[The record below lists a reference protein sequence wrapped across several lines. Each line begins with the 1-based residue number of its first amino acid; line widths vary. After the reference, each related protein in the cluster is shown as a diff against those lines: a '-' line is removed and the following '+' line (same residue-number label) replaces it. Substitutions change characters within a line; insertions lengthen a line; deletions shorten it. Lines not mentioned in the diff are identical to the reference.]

1 MTSSQNVKSACYRQP
16 SIPCDNPAMKR
27 KLTGVL
33 FLLGFH
39 TSVLCGPLKQPTSP
53 MQITADERSSV
64 ALKNTSQKP
73 ITQYQLACFKMA
85 AGKYA
90 IDWRFEAACGAIA
103 TGESTHY
110 SVSNKSPMDVCRT
123 RNSHLGVESVIF
135 QDGTTWSSG
144 R

>member
-1 MTSSQNVKSACYRQP
+1 
-16 SIPCDNPAMKR
+16 MKR
-27 KLTGVL
+27 KLTCVL
-33 FLLGFH
+33 FLLGFP

-53 MQITADERSSV
+53 MQITADERSGDRSSV
-64 ALKNTSQKP
+64 ALKNTSQKA

-90 IDWRFEAACGAIA
+90 IDWRFEAASGVIE

-110 SVSNKSPMDVCRT
+110 NVSDKSPMEVCRT
-123 RNSHLGVESVIF
+123 RNSRLGIESVIF

-144 R
+144 E

>member
-1 MTSSQNVKSACYRQP
+1 
-16 SIPCDNPAMKR
+16 MKR

-33 FLLGFH
+33 FLLGFP

-53 MQITADERSSV
+53 MQITADERSDERSSV
-64 ALKNTSQKP
+64 ALKNTSQKA

-90 IDWRFEAACGAIA
+90 IDWRFETASGVIA

-123 RNSHLGVESVIF
+123 RNTHLGVESVIF

-144 R
+144 K

>member
-1 MTSSQNVKSACYRQP
+1 
-16 SIPCDNPAMKR
+16 MKR

-39 TSVLCGPLKQPTSP
+39 TSILCGPLKQPTSP

-64 ALKNTSQKP
+64 ALKNTSQKA

-90 IDWRFEAACGAIA
+90 IDWRFEAASGVIA
-103 TGESTHY
+103 TGEATHY
-110 SVSNKSPMDVCRT
+110 SVSNKTPMDVCRT
-123 RNSHLGVESVIF
+123 RSSHLGLESVIF